1 MSTEI
6 SKYKKEYCVKSYETD
21 CHGFLRI
28 VTLMN
33 WLQDI
38 AFENAEFLG
47 FGLEACRAQNLAWV
61 GSDYAVKIHRMPRL
75 EEHITIETWPAE
87 EKLWGAIRDFI
98 IKDENGEIIALASS
112 QWVLIDYK
120 QRRPVI
126 LKKHFPRYSFIPERV
141 IAEDFPKINPPQ
153 SNNVYEFAVRFDDV
167 DVNNHANNAVYPLW
181 ASESIDRTYRAEH
194 FISEMNIS
202 FKKEAL
208 YGEKVAI
215 YTTHEQ
221 DESLH
226 LITDKNTNTPLAA
239 CRFKWAKI
247 TS

>member
-1 MSTEI
+1 MKAEI
-6 SKYKKEYCVKSYETD
+6 SKYKKEYHVKSYETD
-21 CHGFLRI
+21 CHGFLRV

-61 GSDYAVKIHRMPRL
+61 GSDYAVRIRRMPRL
-75 EEHITIETWPAE
+75 DEHITIETWPAT
-87 EKLWGAIRDFI
+87 EKLWGAIRDFTL
-98 IKDENGEIIALASS
+98 KDKNGEIIALASS
-112 QWVLIDYK
+112 QWVLIDYER
-120 QRRPVI
+120 RRPVA
-126 LKKHFPRYSFIPERV
+126 LKKHFPNYSFIPERV

-153 SNNVYEFAVRFDDV
+153 SHNVYDFEVRFDDV
-167 DVNNHANNAVYPLW
+167 DVNNHVNNAVYPLW
-181 ASESIDRTYRAEH
+181 ASESLDNNYRKEH

-208 YGEKVAI
+208 YGETVSI
-215 YTTHEQ
+215 HTTHEQ

-226 LITDKNTNTPLAA
+226 LITDKNTGTTLAA
-239 CRFKWAKI
+239 CRFKWTKI
-247 TS
+247 TL